1 MDLVAFEAGCKKNC
15 PIYGFLGLSV
25 LEAEE
30 GVFKASIPNTP
41 DSGNHIGIMH
51 AGALFALG
59 FPQGS

>member
-15 PIYGFLGLSV
+15 PIYEFLGLSV

-51 AGALFALG
+51 ALNR
-59 FPQGS
+59 

>member
-30 GVFKASIPNTP
+30 GVFKASIPL
-41 DSGNHIGIMH
+41 SLIHI
-51 AGALFALG
+51 
-59 FPQGS
+59 